1 MAALIVLA
9 FLFVIGIVCEGFM
22 YGLVRLRRGRS
33 RRQRILDAQREAARR
48 VDDLY
53 SEARIRMEE
62 AAGRRSP
69 GEHRIGDGF
78 GSWNR
83 W

>member
-1 MAALIVLA
+1 MVAATAIIAGVAALIT
-9 FLFVIGIVCEGFM
+9 
-22 YGLVRLRRGRS
+22 GLVTFVWRTFCRLSPREH
-33 RRQRILDAQREAARR
+33 ILIAQREAARR
-48 VDDLY
+48 VDDLFD
-53 SEARIRMEE
+53 EARIRMEE

>member
-1 MAALIVLA
+1 MVAATAIIAGVAALIT
-9 FLFVIGIVCEGFM
+9 
-22 YGLVRLRRGRS
+22 GLVSPREH
-33 RRQRILDAQREAARR
+33 ILIAQREAARR
-48 VDDLY
+48 VDDLFD
-53 SEARIRMEE
+53 EARIRMEE